1 SLAKT
6 KGISVYEIAIAYVI
20 NQKFPVVALVGAE
33 SPEEVITNTKAGS
46 LTLTTEEINWLSLI
60 K

>member
-1 SLAKT
+1 MD
-6 KGISVYEIAIAYVI
+6 INQAYVL

-46 LTLTTEEINWLSLI
+46 LTLSTEEINWLSLI